1 METIA
6 RIKDVFRDW
15 QTGKLVISFYV
26 DAEISEE
33 LQNLTLCERLRLR
46 FEKYREKRSRNAN
59 NLMWDCIGE
68 IAKDQGTDKWDVYLL
83 MLKRYGVFTYVCIP
97 PGAVEMTK
105 KQWRECEEIGEIRIN
120 GRKAVQM
127 LCYFGSS
134 TYNTKQFSVL
144 LNGIISEM
152 KEMGLNTPTSGE
164 MRRSLEQWEKVC
176 GHTE

>member
-83 MLKRYGVFTYVCIP
+83 MLKRYGVFTYVCVP
-97 PGAVEMTK
+97 PGAVAMTK
-105 KQWRECEEIGEIRIN
+105 KQWRECEEIGEININ

-134 TYNTKQFSVL
+134 TYDTKQFSVL

-152 KEMGLNTPTSGE
+152 KEMGLNTPSSGE
-164 MRRSLEQWEKVC
+164 MQRSLEHWEKLY
-176 GHTE
+176 GHTD